1 MNRRVFLLMGLAI
14 LAVVISHAAG
24 WGQIAMFNW
33 TDRYRPV
40 TVPNYDQVGTLND
53 YILVVIRQ
61 LTSFAIPAFLFCS
74 GFFVAFASRGARGEF
89 TWRMVRARLINLLIP
104 YLIWSNLW
112 YVVDTLLGHGQ
123 PPGDY
128 IPWLFTGMAA
138 GGSYYF
144 VPLMCQFFLLA
155 PFIVRLAKTRPI
167 VLLTVAGSIQAVA
180 LACKYLD
187 AFHVGVPAL
196 SPLYWQITAPWL
208 IFLWA
213 FYFPLGV
220 VCGLH
225 GERIRQVVQ
234 RHYRTILLAL
244 GVSCILAILEPEL
257 IYRGFN
263 AEVRFVPL
271 AVSPTLYSLLLV
283 VGFVMYD
290 RAKVPLANSLY
301 SLGGKSYGIYLIHFK
316 AMELVSRLIRQVAP
330 MLLTFP
336 VAVIFPVTFVVGLA
350 VPLLLMRL
358 VVQTRLRKSYRYLFG

>member
-1 MNRRVFLLMGLAI
+1 MTRRVFLLMGLAI
-14 LAVVISHAAG
+14 LAVVLSHAAG

-61 LTSFAIPAFLFCS
+61 LTAFAIPAFLFCS

-89 TWRMVRARLINLLIP
+89 TWRMVRTRLINLLIP

-112 YVVDTLLGHGQ
+112 YVLNTLLNRGQ

-128 IPWLFTGMAA
+128 IPWLVTGMAA

-144 VPLMCQFFLLA
+144 VPLMCQFFLLS
-155 PFIVRLAKTRPI
+155 PFIVRLAKTRPN
-167 VLLTVAGSIQAVA
+167 VLLIVAGSVQAVA

-187 AFHVGVPAL
+187 AFQVGSPVL
-196 SPLYWQITAPWL
+196 SSVYWQITAPWL

-225 GERIRQVVQ
+225 SERIRQAAQ
-234 RHYRTILLAL
+234 RHYRTVLLAL
-244 GVSCILAILEPEL
+244 GASSILAILEPEL
-257 IYRGFN
+257 IYRALN
-263 AEVRFVPL
+263 VDVRFVPL
-271 AVSPTLYSLLLV
+271 AVSPVLYSLLFV
-283 VGFVMYD
+283 FFFVMYD
-290 RAKVPLANSLY
+290 HAKVPLANSLY
-301 SLGGKSYGIYLIHFK
+301 YLGGKSYGIYLIHLEI
-316 AMELVSRLIRQVAP
+316 MELVCRLIRQVAP
-330 MLLTFP
+330 MLLTYPVVIIMP
-336 VAVIFPVTFVVGLA
+336 VAFAVGLS

-358 VVQTRLRKSYRYLFG
+358 VSQSRIRWSYRYLFG